1 MTAKPRPTGL
11 RLLLPT
17 CSLPAAPSPSPLG
30 VLSCCRLSRTSSPVP
45 TPPRPPR
52 RSPATSA
59 DVPACPPSLSS
70 LPLRHPLLD
79 AATTHSDLTTTLGL
93 PPRPHANGLPLPETL
108 SSLGCLASR
117 GSWGPSAHSLLSQ
130 PAGNVPQL
138 PLNGP

>member
-17 CSLPAAPSPSPLG
+17 CALLAAPSPSPLG

-79 AATTHSDLTTTLGL
+79 AATTHSGLTTTLGL
-93 PPRPHANGLPLPETL
+93 PPGLTPMAFPCPKLFLHLAAWPPGAPGVPLPIACFL
-108 SSLGCLASR
+108 
-117 GSWGPSAHSLLSQ
+117 SLL
-130 PAGNVPQL
+130 GMC
-138 PLNGP
+138 LNFL